1 MVILGEM
8 RELGADSATEHQ
20 RIISH
25 LATMELCEIW
35 LVGQE
40 FSNADCS
47 SLGKHSTF
55 NNVEEVR
62 KGSPPPHYQA
72 AQSSSR
78 EVTAHDS
85 SNCRICCRNQKHK
98 DKHNIC
104 IGILLILTERPVC
117 RNKAAPFLC

>member
-20 RIISH
+20 RIIFH

-40 FSNADCS
+40 FCNVDCPA
-47 SLGKHSTF
+47 LGKHSTF

-62 KGSPPPHYQA
+62 ERLSTTPLSGRTILIKGSNGTRLFQLP
-72 AQSSSR
+72 
-78 EVTAHDS
+78 EV
-85 SNCRICCRNQKHK
+85 
-98 DKHNIC
+98 
-104 IGILLILTERPVC
+104 L
-117 RNKAAPFLC
+117 